1 MSTCRER
8 YRSTQPDFDFIVP
21 LSSSFGLMIGLVETF
36 TLLLST
42 ICLDLTVSYISHHVF
57 PRVYSHRLSFYFDVS
72 KCQTL
77 IIIENMQSNASSSKT
92 PRRSIV
98 RSLLQ
103 RITKKK
109 DTKDSY
115 PTFLDVSAETENCQL
130 EDDFFKFDAN
140 DDLSSADK

>member
-1 MSTCRER
+1 MLGP
-8 YRSTQPDFDFIVP
+8 YRLIYKPPCFPQS
-21 LSSSFGLMIGLVETF
+21 LF
-36 TLLLST
+36 TTSLIICLST
-42 ICLDLTVSYISHHVF
+42 
-57 PRVYSHRLSFYFDVS
+57 S

-77 IIIENMQSNASSSKT
+77 RNMQSNASSSKT

-109 DTKDSY
+109 DTKDPY
-115 PTFLDVSAETENCQL
+115 PSFLDVSLLPVLGYYDIFNTTNRQVSAETEICQL
-130 EDDFFKFDAN
+130 GDDFFALDAN

>member
-1 MSTCRER
+1 
-8 YRSTQPDFDFIVP
+8 
-21 LSSSFGLMIGLVETF
+21 
-36 TLLLST
+36 
-42 ICLDLTVSYISHHVF
+42 
-57 PRVYSHRLSFYFDVS
+57 
-72 KCQTL
+72 
-77 IIIENMQSNASSSKT
+77 MQSDASSSKT

-109 DTKDSY
+109 DTKDPY